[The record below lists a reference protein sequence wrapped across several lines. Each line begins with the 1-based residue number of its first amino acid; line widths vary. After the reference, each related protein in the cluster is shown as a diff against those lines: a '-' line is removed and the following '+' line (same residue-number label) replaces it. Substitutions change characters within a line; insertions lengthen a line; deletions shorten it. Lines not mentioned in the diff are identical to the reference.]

1 MAILL
6 SELLDRIP
14 QDTLERVDKK
24 RKQIQATIRE
34 ELRKETG
41 FLLNRKDSSDKG
53 LQILEGVSVPVELV
67 PGLPD
72 RLIDFKFP
80 DELLLALAI
89 SPFRREME
97 KIRDGIDG
105 CERRRFELPDVPK
118 ATLLRKRWE
127 KHLPPTGKL
136 ISDLLK
142 HVGKNDPLDMILGVD
157 EDVLGVYRYRIPM
170 QNMLFGMPPI
180 ESRIELYWGVIG
192 LIAGMLGVSV
202 ELLTTIVLIHEL
214 AHAYTHVGAD
224 IDGNRWDS
232 RDFADTTKEIKEGLA
247 QYYTHILSQR
257 MDSQNRGLHEVYL
270 LLLSHQPPAYHT
282 HEKWINDYRPEEV
295 RSSMIS
301 ARRSGNGDLKY
312 FMSELRAARKRL
324 RQSISNA

>member
-1 MAILL
+1 MTILL
-6 SELLDRIP
+6 ADLLDRIP
-14 QDTLERVDKK
+14 QDTHDRVDKK

-41 FLLNRKDSSDKG
+41 FLLNRKDASDKG
-53 LQILEGVSVPVELV
+53 YKMQEGVSVPIDLV
-67 PGLPD
+67 TGLPE
-72 RLIDFKFP
+72 RLINFKFP

-97 KIRDGIDG
+97 KIRDGIAG
-105 CERRRFELPDVPK
+105 CEERQFKLPDVPK
-118 ATLLRKRWE
+118 STLLRQRWE
-127 KHLPPTGKL
+127 KHVPPTGKL
-136 ISDLLK
+136 IGDLLK
-142 HVGKNDPLDMILGVD
+142 QVSRNDPLDMILGVN
-157 EDVLGVYRYRIPM
+157 EDVLGVYRYLVPI
-170 QNMLFGMPPI
+170 QDALFGMPQH
-180 ESRIELYWGVIG
+180 ECKIELYWGVIG

-202 ELLTTIVLIHEL
+202 ELLTTTVLIHEL

-232 RDFADTTKEIKEGLA
+232 RDFADTSTEIKEGLA

-295 RSSMIS
+295 RSAMIS

-312 FMSELRAARKRL
+312 FTSELRAARKRL
-324 RQSISNA
+324 RSNA